1 MQLSYAN
8 DKNRGAG
15 YGVLTCSG
23 EAFSAPE
30 YTIALQRASDH
41 QYLNNDGRW
50 GQQAYLACVG
60 QERAADGELKLFI
73 GPKIVNYLD
82 PQDGYRVFL
91 RAENGESFVGQLR
104 VSDVRYSPAGTV
116 DNTASLPPEKPEKE
130 PSPAAPA
137 PEKPQEETPEPVE
150 GNAPEEAPA
159 EASALDEGEVGLAP
173 REQQEEAVA
182 QLQSGLDAQ
191 AAKKTRLPLFII
203 LALVLLAALA
213 GAWYFFAYAPEEA
226 GAPVRSEP
234 EKPAAPSPQ
243 AGTEEQVRLFF
254 NSQEVTPREAAALAR
269 TLPATT
275 RAEQDA
281 IYRLYYFASENGES
295 SVLLEYGACLDP
307 AKPQWG
313 SINKDAPAA
322 WNIYERLR
330 QAGQHAAQGA
340 AAQDALRAWLKSEAA
355 AGNAQARHWLGQLPR
370 E

>member
-8 DKNRGAG
+8 DADRGAG

-23 EAFSAPE
+23 EQFSAPE
-30 YTIALQRASDH
+30 YTIALMRASDH

-60 QERAADGELKLFI
+60 QERSADGDLKLFI

-91 RAENGESFVGQLR
+91 RAENGETFVGQLR

-116 DNTASLPPEKPEKE
+116 DNTAPLPPEKPREE
-130 PSPAAPA
+130 PSPATPA
-137 PEKPQEETPEPVE
+137 PEKPQEEAPSVTED
-150 GNAPEEAPA
+150 APEETAA
-159 EASALDEGEVGLAP
+159 EAAVPEEGEASLTPGERA
-173 REQQEEAVA
+173 REEAAA
-182 QLQSGLDAQ
+182 QLQNSLDAH
-191 AAKKTRLPLFII
+191 AAKKTKLPLFII

-213 GAWYFFAYAPEEA
+213 GAWYFFAYAPEEK
-226 GAPVRSEP
+226 GTPVRSET

-281 IYRLYYFASENGES
+281 IYRLYYFASENGEP

-307 AKPQWG
+307 SKPQWG

-330 QAGQHAAQGA
+330 QDGQNGAQGEAAQTV
-340 AAQDALRAWLKSEAA
+340 LRAWLKNEAA
-355 AGNAQARHWLGQLPR
+355 AGNSQAAYWLTHIPH